1 MDRRSRWIYF
11 LPSLHLSACLISF
24 VGILIPSLQYI
35 GILFTFI
42 LAADLP
48 ISLPAYFLAWKY
60 PAFGLIWVFVVGTAW
75 WYLLGRCAGFLFIR
89 FIRRNEPIGPLTE

>member
-11 LPSLHLSACLISF
+11 LPSVHLAACLISF
-24 VGILIPSLQYI
+24 AGILIQGLQYI

-48 ISLPAYFLAWKY
+48 ISFPAYFLAWKY
-60 PAFGLIWVFVVGTAW
+60 PAFGVIWIFVVGTVW

-89 FIRRNEPIGPLTE
+89 FIRRNEPLGSLTE

>member
-24 VGILIPSLQYI
+24 VGILVPSLQYI

-60 PAFGLIWVFVVGTAW
+60 PALGLIWIFVVGTVW
-75 WYLLGRCAGFLFIR
+75 WYLLSRCARFLFIR
-89 FIRRNEPIGPLTE
+89 FIQRNEPVGPLTE